1 MSEKI
6 FEKQHCD
13 KCEARYTSRGQW
25 RFFIREKK
33 FQGRQFMKLKRNS
46 RPPVLAKGQ
55 IWKLGEGHL
64 EITHLGKRL
73 TEYKRYRDIAKRRA
87 VPEMA
92 HIDDVQKIL
101 ISNQAALVQQPR
113 A

>member
-1 MSEKI
+1 
-6 FEKQHCD
+6 
-13 KCEARYTSRGQW
+13 
-25 RFFIREKK
+25 
-33 FQGRQFMKLKRNS
+33 MKLKRNS
-46 RPPVLAKGQ
+46 RPPELAKGQ
-55 IWKLGEGHL
+55 IWKIGDGHL

-92 HIDDVQKIL
+92 HIVDVQQIL
-101 ISNQAALVQQPR
+101 LSNQAALVQQPR

>member
-1 MSEKI
+1 
-6 FEKQHCD
+6 
-13 KCEARYTSRGQW
+13 
-25 RFFIREKK
+25 
-33 FQGRQFMKLKRNS
+33 MKLKRNS
-46 RPPVLAKGQ
+46 KPPVLAKGQ

-87 VPEMA
+87 IPEMA

-101 ISNQAALVQQPR
+101 INNQAALVQQPR
-113 A
+113 VP

>member
-1 MSEKI
+1 
-6 FEKQHCD
+6 
-13 KCEARYTSRGQW
+13 
-25 RFFIREKK
+25 
-33 FQGRQFMKLKRNS
+33 MKLKRNS
-46 RPPVLAKGQ
+46 RPPELAKGQ
-55 IWKLGEGHL
+55 IWKIGDGHL

-92 HIDDVQKIL
+92 HIVDVQQIL
-101 ISNQAALVQQPR
+101 VNNQAALVQQPR

>member
-1 MSEKI
+1 
-6 FEKQHCD
+6 
-13 KCEARYTSRGQW
+13 
-25 RFFIREKK
+25 
-33 FQGRQFMKLKRNS
+33 MKLKRNS

-55 IWKLGEGHL
+55 IWKFGEGHL

-87 VPEMA
+87 IPEMA

-101 ISNQAALVQQPR
+101 VSNQAALVQQPR
-113 A
+113 PTARQ

>member
-1 MSEKI
+1 
-6 FEKQHCD
+6 
-13 KCEARYTSRGQW
+13 
-25 RFFIREKK
+25 
-33 FQGRQFMKLKRNS
+33 MKLKRNS

-87 VPEMA
+87 IPEMA

-101 ISNQAALVQQPR
+101 INNQAALVQQPR
-113 A
+113 VP

>member
-1 MSEKI
+1 
-6 FEKQHCD
+6 
-13 KCEARYTSRGQW
+13 
-25 RFFIREKK
+25 
-33 FQGRQFMKLKRNS
+33 MKLRRNS

-87 VPEMA
+87 IPEMA

-101 ISNQAALVQQPR
+101 ISNQAALVQQAR
-113 A
+113 T

>member
-1 MSEKI
+1 
-6 FEKQHCD
+6 
-13 KCEARYTSRGQW
+13 
-25 RFFIREKK
+25 
-33 FQGRQFMKLKRNS
+33 MKLKRNS

-101 ISNQAALVQQPR
+101 MNSQAALVQRPT